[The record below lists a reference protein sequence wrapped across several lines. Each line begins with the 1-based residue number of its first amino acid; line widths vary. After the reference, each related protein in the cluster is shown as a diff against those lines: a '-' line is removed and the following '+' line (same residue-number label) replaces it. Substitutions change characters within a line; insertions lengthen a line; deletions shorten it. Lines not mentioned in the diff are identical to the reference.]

1 MYDELYA
8 LMIPHM
14 TKKDAQ
20 FCAATLALMPRE
32 KAQAMIA
39 KILAEKEAV

>member
-1 MYDELYA
+1 MYNELYA

-20 FCAATLALMPRE
+20 FCAATLALMPPE
-32 KAQAMIA
+32 KALAMVEKVIS
-39 KILAEKEAV
+39 EKEAV

>member
-1 MYDELYA
+1 MYDKLYA

-14 TKKDAQ
+14 TAEQ
-20 FCAATLALMPRE
+20 AEYCATTLSLMPRE